1 MWNDFKT
8 FVMRGNVVDMA
19 VGIIIGGAFG
29 TIVKSLVDDVI
40 MPPVGL
46 ALGGMDFKD
55 QFILLKEGTEGA
67 APYATLADAQAAGA
81 VTLNWGNFISALV
94 AFLIVAFCVF
104 LVVRAVN
111 RLYPPPPPGGPATQD
126 CPWCAMAI
134 PVAAKKCPHCA
145 STL

>member
-111 RLYPPPPPGGPATQD
+111 RLYPPPPPGGPATKD